1 MHRGHRAKCQQV
13 TSASRGAP
21 LDICEEGGGGQK
33 KYGKN
38 GFCHK
43 CRIKTF
49 GENDGRK
56 QFVDGI
62 GEKYVEQNKPANGM
76 PQISPHQIS
85 KAAFLIT
92 DDLGVSQLTQD
103 IRPMLA

>member
-1 MHRGHRAKCQQV
+1 MPAGHVCVKGTYHWIYVR
-13 TSASRGAP
+13 
-21 LDICEEGGGGQK
+21 GGGVQK
-33 KYGKN
+33 RYEKN
-38 GFCHK
+38 VFCHK
-43 CRIKTF
+43 SRINTF

-62 GEKYVEQNKPANGM
+62 GEKYVDQNRPANGM
-76 PQISPHQIS
+76 PQVPPPHQIS
-85 KAAFLIT
+85 NAAFLIT